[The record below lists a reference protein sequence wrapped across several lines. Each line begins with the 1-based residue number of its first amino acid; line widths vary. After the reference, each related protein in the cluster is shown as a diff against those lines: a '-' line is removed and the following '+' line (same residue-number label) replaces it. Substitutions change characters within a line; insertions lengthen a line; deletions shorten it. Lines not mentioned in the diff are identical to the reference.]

1 VVSIPSFQCRLN
13 DVLSAKEKKTSKYLI
28 ENNLKSNQIMNLP
41 GHLKFE
47 ASKLQATVLNYCDRA
62 DIQLQLDE
70 LLVIEY
76 YSRR

>member
-28 ENNLKSNQIMNLP
+28 KNNLKSNQIMNLP

-47 ASKLQATVLNYCDRA
+47 ASKLQATGLNYCDRA
-62 DIQLQLDE
+62 NIQLQLVKWVT
-70 LLVIEY
+70 LLVLEK
-76 YSRR
+76 